1 MPITNNNTPILHK
14 KEFQLMAEPV
24 TTQAAGHNF
33 TTDQQGLSD
42 DALYLLGTST
52 QNGALYSFS
61 ADTYLITPAIVT
73 VVTGACSYRSP
84 WSKTMTA
91 NGGSTTTITVAYSSF
106 PIRAT
111 SVGATLEFT
120 SGANL
125 GIRTTISA
133 VVCSADF
140 STVTIVIPAVTNAV
154 VSGVTFRMNTGRYF
168 CYAGGTPAAG
178 SFKFFDVA
186 TFSVSGNLSITNLGQ
201 IAIDGAMTGSF
212 LWGET
217 YATGTATSATATT
230 LVNSAKTWTVNQW
243 TNFQVRIT
251 AGTGIGQIRVISSN
265 TATTLTVPT
274 WTVTPDATSVY
285 AIEGDEDKIY
295 ILGNAAITMYR
306 YSISADTWTLLSPT
320 TARPAVTGAGCSA
333 NFIGDTGDTNYSTE
347 SNNLNGRYIWSARGG
362 GSAVI
367 DRFDI
372 AGGTSGAGAWLSSGL
387 TFNENIAQ
395 GAHYCVQGKY
405 IYIRFY
411 VSNLTPTR
419 FIRLDTTN
427 FTFTAL
433 QNLYSGDSGTI
444 TGSVGNRM
452 IFKNLNSSKTV
463 QWIYY
468 IPNGL
473 RQLWRGLVY

>member
-14 KEFQLMAEPV
+14 KEFQLLSEIP
-24 TTQAAGHNF
+24 AASSSNNF

-42 DALYLLGTST
+42 DALFLTSS
-52 QNGALYSFS
+52 ASYLYSFS
-61 ADTYLITPAIVT
+61 ADAFITFSSIVSIAAGGGHCT
-73 VVTGACSYRSP
+73 YRSP

-91 NGGSTTTITVAYSSF
+91 NGGSATTITLAYSSF

-125 GIRTTISA
+125 GIRTTVSA
-133 VVCSADF
+133 VICSSDF
-140 STVTIVIPAVTNAV
+140 STVTIVIPAVSNAV

-168 CYAGGTPAAG
+168 CFSGGTLAAG
-178 SFKFFDVA
+178 SFKSFDVS
-186 TFSVSGNLSITNLGQ
+186 TFSTSGNLSITNL
-201 IAIDGAMTGSF
+201 AANFTNDGAMTGSF

-285 AIEGDEDKIY
+285 AIEGDEDKLY
-295 ILGNAAITMYR
+295 LLGNSATTLYR
-306 YSISADTWTLLSPT
+306 YSISADTWTVMAPT
-320 TARPAVTGAGCSA
+320 VARSGNALNGCSA
-333 NFIGDTGDTNYSTE
+333 NYIGDTGDTNYSTE
-347 SNNLNGRYIWSARGG
+347 SNNQNGRYIWSARG
-362 GSAVI
+362 SSTTW

-372 AGGTSGAGAWLSSGL
+372 AGGTAGAGTWLSNFTPSNTTAASFG
-387 TFNENIAQ
+387 TY
-395 GAHYCVQGKY
+395 YCVQGKY
-405 IYIRFY
+405 IYVKLVITSSVINIVRY
-411 VSNLTPTR
+411 
-419 FIRLDTTN
+419 DMTN
-427 FTFTAL
+427 FTQVPF
-433 QNLYSGDSGTI
+433 QNLIAGEGTA
-444 TGSVGNRM
+444 TVGNRM
-452 IFKNLNSSKTV
+452 VFKNLNSNKTV
-463 QWIYY
+463 QWIYFM
-468 IPNGL
+468 PNQ
-473 RQLWRGLVY
+473 RTQLWRGLVY